1 VGRLIRNACRY
12 SKSKKVKVELTQHDG
27 QLRVAVRD
35 WGIGFEVDRVYEGH
49 FGLEGIQERAR
60 VFGGRV
66 VIKSAPRKGTAIVVE
81 LPLNPASATVSP

>member
-12 SKSKKVKVELTQHDG
+12 SKSKKVKVELTQHGD
-27 QLRVAVRD
+27 QLRVEVRD
-35 WGIGFEVDRVYEGH
+35 WSIGFEVDRVYEGH

-66 VIKSAPRKGTAIVVE
+66 VIGWDEPFHAFPR
-81 LPLNPASATVSP
+81 LD